1 MCQEWRTGFKN
12 LSWINNSREELLV
25 RLCLS
30 RKAVGK
36 VGGTGFVRVGHCP
49 AGTDGRPMA
58 TGYL

>member
-1 MCQEWRTGFKN
+1 MDKQGCVG
-12 LSWINNSREELLV
+12 LLV

-36 VGGTGFVRVGHCP
+36 VGGTGFVRVGLCP
-49 AGTDGRPMA
+49 AGTDGRAMA